1 MRVGLELLTAQP
13 YSWRELRDAARS
25 VEDVGFDSL
34 WVPDH
39 MEKELGG
46 EETAFYDAI
55 AMLGGLA
62 DATSRV
68 TLGASVHNAALRH
81 PFRLAHAAVTLD
93 EISGGRFV
101 LGIGAGGGG
110 YEYRHL
116 DVDRRFGFSRLAE
129 SLQIVAPLLRGEEV
143 SFRGRFFACDQA
155 RLLTAPDHTIPL
167 MIGAASP
174 RTIDLAFG
182 WGDEW
187 NTVELR
193 RPVVD
198 ALADRV
204 ALANEAAAKHQRPVR
219 RSVDLMV
226 APTAGTAARL
236 PELAAITGEPE
247 EIAATLLGFASLG
260 FDEVHCYGPAPSQE
274 GGDGWAAIID
284 QVHAGS

>member
-1 MRVGLELLTAQP
+1 LRIGLELLTAHP
-13 YSWRELRDAARS
+13 SSWLELRDAARS

-46 EETAFYDAI
+46 ETTAFNDAI

-62 DATSRV
+62 DVTSRV
-68 TLGASVHNAALRH
+68 AIGASVHNAALRH

-93 EISGGRFV
+93 EISEGRFV

-116 DVDRRFGFSRLAE
+116 DVGRGFGYSRLAE
-129 SLQIVAPLLRGEEV
+129 SVRIVASLLQGEEV
-143 SFRGRFFACDQA
+143 SFRARFFSCDQA

-174 RTIDLAFG
+174 RTIDLAFR

-187 NTVELR
+187 NTFELR
-193 RPVVD
+193 NPTVGN
-198 ALADRV
+198 LAERV
-204 ALANEAAAKHQRPVR
+204 ALADQAAARQQRVVR

-226 APTAGTAARL
+226 APGAQPTSPLKGL
-236 PELAAITGEPE
+236 VAITGEPA
-247 EIAATLLGFASLG
+247 EIAETLLGFADLG

-274 GGDGWAAIID
+274 GGQGWSAIIERL
-284 QVHAGS
+284 HA